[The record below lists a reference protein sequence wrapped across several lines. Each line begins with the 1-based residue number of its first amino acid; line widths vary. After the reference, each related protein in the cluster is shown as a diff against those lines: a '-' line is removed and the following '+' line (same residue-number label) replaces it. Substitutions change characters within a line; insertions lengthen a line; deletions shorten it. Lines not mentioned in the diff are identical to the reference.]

1 MKDLTADEK
10 KQINGGMIL
19 ELIGLRFIQ
28 AVFLICWNN
37 FNYLTANFYK
47 NGNKNV
53 IREMKASELNDV
65 NGGLLVEAIIITG
78 ILLLIPQ
85 KAY

>member
-1 MKDLTADEK
+1 MET
-10 KQINGGMIL
+10 
-19 ELIGLRFIQ
+19 
-28 AVFLICWNN
+28 
-37 FNYLTANFYK
+37 
-47 NGNKNV
+47 KNV
-53 IREMKASELNDV
+53 IREMNASELNDV